1 MTPPLITQHFRAPG
15 VNKKDLAKQFQFQF
29 FKYPSRCTI
38 TKKYEAHSIEQ

>member
-15 VNKKDLAKQFQFQF
+15 VNKKDLAKQFQF

-38 TKKYEAHSIEQ
+38 TNKYEAHSIEQ